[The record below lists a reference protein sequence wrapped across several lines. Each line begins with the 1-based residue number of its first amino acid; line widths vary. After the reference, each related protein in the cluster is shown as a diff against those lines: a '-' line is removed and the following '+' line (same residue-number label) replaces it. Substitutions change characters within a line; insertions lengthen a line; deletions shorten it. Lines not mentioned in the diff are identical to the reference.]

1 MRESRAELQK
11 KLEARERELAEASV
25 RQEATA
31 EVLRAIAN
39 SATDAELALHAIA
52 ESAARL
58 LDVADAEIMRVEGD
72 ALRLVA
78 KHGPSRLWP
87 IGSVRPINRDW
98 VTGRAV
104 VDRALVRARR

>member
-1 MRESRAELQK
+1 MRKPRAELQK
-11 KLEARERELAEASV
+11 KLEARERELGEAWA

-58 LDVADAEIMRVEGD
+58 LDVTDADIMRVEGD

-78 KHGPSRLWP
+78 KHGPSRQWP
-87 IGSVRPINRDW
+87 VGSVRPINRD
-98 VTGRAV
+98 
-104 VDRALVRARR
+104 LSLIHI